1 MDEIE
6 KINNELGEIL
16 DTRLFSTKKQAIKLI
31 EHVLD
36 KYGLIYD
43 FSDIGDEKE
52 LFYTIEDVA
61 GEPIFFHV
69 IFDEDPYTRHVSV
82 LAQVLEEE
90 DMNEVLDSYD
100 EVDDLGIVPRTDY
113 WTTTPYLKQTRR
125 SDDDG

>member
-16 DTRLFSTKKQAIKLI
+16 DTRLFSTKKQAVQLI
-31 EHVLD
+31 ERVLD
-36 KYGLIYD
+36 KYGLVYD
-43 FSDIGDEKE
+43 FSDLGEERE
-52 LFYTIEDVA
+52 LFYTIEDVD
-61 GEPIFFHV
+61 GESLYFHV
-69 IFDEDPYTRHVSV
+69 VFDEDAYTRYVSV

-90 DMNEVLDSYD
+90 EMDALMDSYD
-100 EVDDLGIVPRTDY
+100 EVDDLGVTPRVDY

>member
-36 KYGLIYD
+36 KYGLVYD